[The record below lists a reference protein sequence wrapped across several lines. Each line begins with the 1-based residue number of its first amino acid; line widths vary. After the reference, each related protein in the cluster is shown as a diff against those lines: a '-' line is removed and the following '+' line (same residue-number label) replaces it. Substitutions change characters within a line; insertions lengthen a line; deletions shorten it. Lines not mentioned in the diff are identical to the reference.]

1 MFFIVLVKVGVSAG
15 QPKRENKKIKLD
27 PYSIYTKKK
36 MVYVDLNVKGKIL
49 VNIFITLEYEIPF

>member
-36 MVYVDLNVKGKIL
+36 NGLC
-49 VNIFITLEYEIPF
+49 